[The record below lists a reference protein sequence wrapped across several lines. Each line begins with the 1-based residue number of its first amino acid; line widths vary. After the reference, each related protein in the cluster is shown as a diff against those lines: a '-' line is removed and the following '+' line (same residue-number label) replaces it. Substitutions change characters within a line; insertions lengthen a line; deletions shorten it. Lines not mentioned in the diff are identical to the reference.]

1 MRLFGPLGVLFNATR
16 FLIGSWAGRFKF
28 GQSLSCHFILPT
40 VLSFFFVPLKDAV
53 YEKFKSTHLPLWP
66 NLARRCVMS
75 VREFATQKNKRSF
88 HYEMDFDR
96 VADFLLF
103 F

>member
-1 MRLFGPLGVLFNATR
+1 M
-16 FLIGSWAGRFKF
+16 K
-28 GQSLSCHFILPT
+28 
-40 VLSFFFVPLKDAV
+40 
-53 YEKFKSTHLPLWP
+53 KFKSTHLPLWQ
-66 NLARRCVMS
+66 NLARRCAVS